1 MQARC
6 SAEEAF
12 RQLAEGL
19 SERGAADFFDGLVA
33 KLASLLDVDHVLIA
47 RIHGDGQ
54 AHTLSLWSRGAHRT
68 NRRYPLAGTPCATV
82 VGRSPCLYPHD
93 VQTRFPD
100 DPLLQQ
106 LGAESYLGLP
116 LFAVDGTPLGL
127 LAVLKNR
134 PMTTAGLDN
143 EILRLAAAQAG
154 AELDRQQAQS
164 ALQASEG
171 HARESERRLDTLLNH
186 LPGMA
191 YRCLND
197 HAWTMTILSRGAE
210 TLTGYPI
217 ESLIDNRHISYAELI
232 HPDDRERLFEEVQA
246 AIARRTPFR
255 MTYRLRRADGSLR
268 WMWEQ
273 GQAVFNGDGEVTYLE
288 GFITDVTEQHEA
300 QRVQDAVMQVAST
313 ITPRLGDDYFHQ
325 LIRTLVE
332 ILGADAGIIA
342 LLDASS
348 EGQAT
353 APRQRSTS
361 MSTVSAVIDGRLLDA
376 DSFPLPDSPCAR
388 ILDEREAMAME
399 HAGIRLPGSP
409 DLVRSWIG
417 RRLDNAHGEPI
428 GVIMVL
434 YRQPLDANAFATSV
448 LRILST
454 GAAAEL
460 ERRRDHSRMH
470 QLAYIDGI
478 TGLPNRVRF
487 MEELARLRQEAEQ
500 GQFPLGLL
508 LLDIR
513 RFKEINDIHGHQVGD
528 QLLATLAGRLQ
539 RAATRHE
546 SLARLSGDEFAL
558 LVPDADDATLD
569 ASLARVHEAIGHP
582 VPLGRRRFTLE
593 VSIGMARYPDDAT
606 TTGDLFKSASIALYH
621 AKQKDSGICPFD
633 ISMTHELKRRQQM
646 TERLSD
652 ALQHHRLTLHFQPQ
666 IDLRNGQLVGAEAL
680 CRWYEEEWGWVSP
693 GEFIP
698 LAEERGLIRALGD
711 WVLTAAARQLMEWQR
726 AGTPLPGRLS
736 VNVSAQQF
744 TDPQLASHIASL
756 AEGVPASAIA
766 LELTESDFMRD
777 PEQAVAITQALR
789 NAGYALAI
797 DDFGTGYSSLSYLR
811 RFAADALKIDISFVH
826 EMLDSH
832 HARTIVE
839 TIIAM
844 AQALG
849 MQTVAEGVECREQ
862 AVALAE
868 MGCDHAQ
875 GYHFDRPLPA
885 DAFTAAWGHAM
896 RPRAR

>member
-19 SERGAADFFDGLVA
+19 SERGAADFFDALVA
-33 KLASLLDVDHVLIA
+33 KLASLLGADHVLIA
-47 RIHGDGQ
+47 RIHDDGQ
-54 AHTLSLWSRGAHRT
+54 VHTLSVWSRGAHRT
-68 NRRYPLAGTPCATV
+68 NRQYPLAGTPCATV
-82 VGRSPCLYPHD
+82 VGQAPCLYSHD
-93 VQTRFPD
+93 VQARFPD
-100 DPLLQQ
+100 DVLLRQ
-106 LGAESYLGLP
+106 LGAESYFGLP
-116 LFAVDGTPLGL
+116 LFAMDGTPLGL
-127 LAVLKNR
+127 LTVLNDR
-134 PMTTAGLDN
+134 PMTTTRLES
-143 EILRLAAAQAG
+143 EILRIAAAQAG
-154 AELDRQQAQS
+154 AELERRQAQA

-197 HAWTMTILSRGAE
+197 HAWTMTIVSRGAE
-210 TLTGYPI
+210 TLTGYAV
-217 ESLIDNRHISYAELI
+217 ESLIDNRHVSYADLI
-232 HPDDRERLFEEVQA
+232 HPQDRKWLFDEVQS
-246 AIARRTPFR
+246 AIAKRTPFR
-255 MTYRLRRADGSLR
+255 VTYRLRRADGSLR

-273 GQAVFNGDGEVTYLE
+273 GQAVFDGANEVSCLE
-288 GFITDVTEQHEA
+288 GFITDITEQHEA

-332 ILGADAGIIA
+332 ILDADAGFIA
-342 LLDASS
+342 LMDSPPGGKSAVS
-348 EGQAT
+348 
-353 APRQRSTS
+353 QRRATS
-361 MSTVSAVIDGRLLDA
+361 MSLVSAVVDDSLLEADA
-376 DSFPLPDSPCAR
+376 FLLPSTPCER
-388 ILDEREAMAME
+388 IFDEQEAMALN
-399 HAGIRLPGSP
+399 HASINLPGNSLP
-409 DLVRSWIG
+409 ARSWIG
-417 RRLDNAHGEPI
+417 RRLDNARGEPI
-428 GVIMVL
+428 GVITVL
-434 YRQPLDANAFATSV
+434 YRQPLEANAFATSV

-460 ERRRDHSRMH
+460 ERRRDHRRMH
-470 QLAYIDGI
+470 QLAYTDGT

-500 GQFPLGLL
+500 GQYPLGLL

-513 RFKEINDIHGHQVGD
+513 RFKEINDLHGHQVGD

-539 RAATRHE
+539 RAAVHHE

-558 LVPDADDATLD
+558 LVPHANDSALD
-569 ASLARVHEAIGHP
+569 ASLARMHEAIRYPVQLGH
-582 VPLGRRRFTLE
+582 RRFSLE
-593 VSIGMARYPDDAT
+593 VSIGVARYPGDAT
-606 TTGDLFKSASIALYH
+606 TTSELFKSASIALYH
-621 AKQKDSGICPFD
+621 AKQQDSGVCPFD
-633 ISMTHELKRRQQM
+633 VSMTHDLKRRQEM
-646 TERLSD
+646 TERLSE
-652 ALQHHRLTLHFQPQ
+652 ALRHHRLTLHFQPQ
-666 IDLRNGQLVGAEAL
+666 VDLQSGLLVGAEAL
-680 CRWYEEEWGWVSP
+680 CRWYDDKWGWVSP

-711 WVLTAAARQLMEWQR
+711 WVLAAAARQLVEWQH

-756 AEGVPASAIA
+756 TEGVPASAIA

-789 NAGYALAI
+789 NAGYALSI

-849 MQTVAEGVECREQ
+849 MQTVAEGVERHEQ
-862 AVALAE
+862 AIALAE

-885 DAFTAAWGHAM
+885 ADFTAAWGHAM
-896 RPRAR
+896 RRAAR